1 MAFYLLTYFND
12 VNVGKKIWINSHEQR
27 QEKMK
32 QNWERQK
39 KHGKRKQRWWKW
51 LQWNEIANL
60 NSLKPFE
67 FEPKTNI
74 EDMNSIR
81 SDDEEEGAE
90 YKVKRQVTL
99 SGVSLVQRQPL
110 ANFLQNRCQACNLI
124 KKGLQHR
131 CFPMKFTKFLSKP
144 FFTEHLY
151 SGGCFWK

>member
-1 MAFYLLTYFND
+1 
-12 VNVGKKIWINSHEQR
+12 
-27 QEKMK
+27 MK

-60 NSLKPFE
+60 NSLKSFE

-99 SGVSLVQRQPL
+99 SSVSLVQRQPL
-110 ANFLQNRCQACNLI
+110 ANFLQNRCQACNFI
-124 KKGLQHR
+124 KKELQIYGIFKYTFFHR
-131 CFPMKFTKFLSKP
+131 TSVLWWLLMEVNSVN
-144 FFTEHLY
+144 
-151 SGGCFWK
+151 